1 MLGSENRKTF
11 IDEWLASWT
20 GNQPEKLM
28 TYYAED
34 AYYQDPARPQ
44 GLRGHGE
51 MLPYFR
57 KLLAVNPN
65 WVWRAVELIPT
76 SKGFTLKWKATIPVG
91 DRTVEEHGLDIV
103 EIDNDLITRNEVYFD
118 RANLMAAAQSPK

>member
-1 MLGSENRKTF
+1 MPEP
-11 IDEWLASWT
+11 IDRTTYINEWLASWT
-20 GNQPEKLM
+20 GNQPEKLIA
-28 TYYAED
+28 YYAED

-65 WVWRAVELIPT
+65 WVWKAVELIPT
-76 SKGFTLKWKATIPVG
+76 SKGFTLKWTATIPVG
-91 DRTVEEHGLDIV
+91 ERTVEETGLDIV
-103 EIDNDLITRNEVYFD
+103 EIENDLITRNEVYFD
-118 RANLMAAAQSPK
+118 RVHLMAAAQSPK

>member
-1 MLGSENRKTF
+1 MPGSENRKTF

-28 TYYAED
+28 AYYAED

-65 WVWRAVELIPT
+65 WVWKAVELIPT

-91 DRTVEEHGLDIV
+91 ERSVEEYGLDIV
-103 EIDNDLITRNEVYFD
+103 EIENDLITRNEVYFD
-118 RANLMAAAQSPK
+118 RANLMAAAQSSK

>member
-1 MLGSENRKTF
+1 MPGSENQKTF

-44 GLRGHGE
+44 GLRGHSE

-91 DRTVEEHGLDIV
+91 DRTVEELGLDIV

-118 RANLMAAAQSPK
+118 RVHLTAAAQSPK